1 MNTVMVDV
9 TDFADVQNGDEVVLY
24 GKQGAAE
31 INSTELEDISKT
43 ILVELYTLWG
53 RVNPRILVK

>member
-1 MNTVMVDV
+1 
-9 TDFADVQNGDEVVLY
+9 VQMGDEVVLF

-31 INSTELEDISKT
+31 ITQTELEDISGT

-53 RVNPRILVK
+53 RVNPRVLVK